1 MNIGIYL
8 RVSVEDEKDNES
20 DSITNQREYIY
31 NYIKANKFEYNE
43 IFEYVDD
50 GKSATNFNRK
60 GISSLLNDIN
70 KGKINCIIVKD
81 LSRFGRNYIET
92 TEYIENIFPLLNV
105 RFISINDNYDSNNKD
120 DFNNYFNLNFK
131 NIIYG
136 YYSKDISKKVK
147 TAGLNKAKIGKIPTS
162 SAPYGYT
169 ISKEDKHKFEIDK
182 NTYRIVQDI
191 FNMACDGKNFIEI
204 AKILNNK
211 NVLTPLEYKMSIGKV
226 NKLGKCKGK
235 LFWKSTTVRNIL
247 KNEVYAGTRIYGKT
261 EIKEIGTRNYKNI
274 DRDNWIVF
282 ENHHQ
287 AIVSKEIFEQAQS
300 IFKGDRGL
308 RNYKENI
315 FKGILKCGYCG
326 YDLQKISNSDV
337 KYTCNTLRYTDEYGC
352 KHFMIK
358 ESYIKELVLN
368 KISKKIDLDKY
379 NKKVDKINSTHS
391 INDELNQIKTLKK
404 NLYNSYLKE
413 EISKEIYLQEKGKLN
428 QKEVELKN
436 SKVEVIEYST
446 FDKEIDLKEIV
457 KNFIEEIKVFD
468 NERIEIYFRSSLNE
482 D

>member
-31 NYIKANKFEYNE
+31 NYIKSNKFEYNE

-60 GISSLLNDIN
+60 GITNLLNDIK

-105 RFISINDNYDSNNKD
+105 RFIAINDNYDSNNKD

-147 TAGLNKAKIGKIPTS
+147 TAGLNKAKVGKIPTS

-169 ISKEDKHKFEIDK
+169 ISKQNKHKFEIDK
-182 NTYRIVQDI
+182 NTYKIVQDI
-191 FNMACDGKNFIEI
+191 FNMACEGKNFTEI
-204 AKILNNK
+204 AKILNDK
-211 NVLTPLEYKMSIGKV
+211 NILTPLEYKMSIAKI

-235 LFWKSTTVRNIL
+235 LFWKSLTVRNIL
-247 KNEVYAGTRIYGKT
+247 KNEVYIGTRIYGKT
-261 EIKEIGTRNYKNI
+261 EIKEIGTRNYKNV
-274 DRDNWIVF
+274 DKENWIVF

-287 AIVSKEIFEQAQS
+287 SIISKEIFEKAQS
-300 IFKGDRGL
+300 IFKGNRGL

-315 FKGILKCGYCG
+315 FKGVLKCGYCG
-326 YDLQKISNSDV
+326 YDLQKINNNDI
-337 KYTCNTLRYTDEYGC
+337 KYTCNTLRYTNEYRC
-352 KHFMIK
+352 KYFIIK

-368 KISKKIDLDKY
+368 EVGKKIYLDKY
-379 NKKVDKINSTHS
+379 NKKFDKMNNAYS
-391 INDELNQIKTLKK
+391 IDCELEQIKIFKE

-413 EISKEIYLQEKGKLN
+413 DISKEIYLQEKEKLN
-428 QKEVELKN
+428 KKEDELKN
-436 SKVEVIEYST
+436 SKDEVIEYST
-446 FDKEIDLKEIV
+446 FDKKIDLKEIV
-457 KNFIEEIKVFD
+457 ENFIEEIKVFND
-468 NERIEIYFRSSLNE
+468 ENIQIYFKNFSK
-482 D
+482 

>member
-31 NYIKANKFEYNE
+31 NYIKANKFEHDE

-60 GISSLLNDIN
+60 GINNLLNDTN
-70 KGKINCIIVKD
+70 KGKVNCIIVKD

-105 RFISINDNYDSNNKD
+105 RFIAINDNYDSNNKD

-182 NTYRIVQDI
+182 NTYSIVQDI
-191 FNMACDGKNFIEI
+191 FNMACDGKSFTEI

-211 NVLTPLEYKMSIGKV
+211 NILTPLEYKMSIGKV

-247 KNEVYAGTRIYGKT
+247 KNEVYTGTRIYGKT
-261 EIKEIGTRNYKNI
+261 EIKEIGTRNHKNI
-274 DRDNWIVF
+274 DKENWIIF

-287 AIVSKEIFEQAQS
+287 AIVSKEIFKQAQS
-300 IFKGDRGL
+300 IFKGS
-308 RNYKENI
+308 RNSRQNKENI
-315 FKGILKCGYCG
+315 FKGTLKCGYCG
-326 YDLQKISNSDV
+326 YDLQKINKSEI
-337 KYTCNTLRYTDEYGC
+337 KYTCNTLRYTNEYGC
-352 KHFMIK
+352 KYFMIK
-358 ESYIKELVLN
+358 ESYIKELILN
-368 KISKKIDLDKY
+368 EIGKKIDLAKY
-379 NKKVDKINSTHS
+379 NKKFDKTNNTHS
-391 INDELNQIKTLKK
+391 INDELNKIKIFKE
-404 NLYNSYLKE
+404 NLYKSYLKE
-413 EISKEIYLQEKGKLN
+413 DISKEMYLQEKEKLN
-428 QKEVELKN
+428 KKEDELKN
-436 SKVEVIEYST
+436 SKVEVIDYGV
-446 FDKEIDLKEIV
+446 FDKEINLKEIV
-457 KNFIEEIKVFD
+457 EDFIEEIKIFD
-468 NERIEIYFRSSLNE
+468 SESIKIYFKIF
-482 D
+482 